1 MPSTVITTSSTRPS
15 SCSSKASSSAGYYAR
30 ECREYGAG
38 KSPPTIPLS
47 EASPRCRLPPSP
59 TGSTLATPNSRGTL
73 LTPSSRPHLHHH
85 RPRKD
90 RGPQP
95 PQGHRGGLCPQPVL
109 HLVAVTPLT
118 PISSSLSLSS
128 CSSSFFRTT
137 LYLGLSDWQWAALRL
152 WGVPHSG

>member
-47 EASPRCRLPPSP
+47 EASPCCRLPPSP

-95 PQGHRGGLCPQPVL
+95 PQGHRGGLRPQPVL

-118 PISSSLSLSS
+118 PISSSLSLSLLVPPP
-128 CSSSFFRTT
+128 FFAQHCILGYRT
-137 LYLGLSDWQWAALRL
+137 GNGRR
-152 WGVPHSG
+152 